1 MTATGRGGL
10 LRTDLARLPQGSPGA
25 LTCSRAV
32 LLLPATTGR
41 PATLCAWPCML
52 LSTLCLASGPEC
64 SGVLQEL
71 ANKFIVKIGSAKRTT
86 NNTVEPL
93 GLG

>member
-1 MTATGRGGL
+1 
-10 LRTDLARLPQGSPGA
+10 
-25 LTCSRAV
+25 
-32 LLLPATTGR
+32 
-41 PATLCAWPCML
+41 ML